1 MIKTMLRQ
9 YFAQLSL
16 FEGLDQDQI
25 ELLSP
30 YFEDMWFSAGTVIF
44 EQGELANC
52 LYILLEGEVEVRY
65 KPYDGPPLS
74 VARITP
80 GGVFGW
86 SAALGRNEYTS
97 GAQAGRDSQVV
108 RVRNENLHKLCDT
121 HPETGGVLLDHLAG
135 VIAERLRN
143 THTSILAML
152 NQGLDTGGNCSK
164 KEGES

>member
-16 FEGLDQDQI
+16 FEGLDHDQI

-30 YFEDMWFSAGTVIF
+30 YFEDLWVPKGTVIF
-44 EQGELANC
+44 EQGEVAEC
-52 LYILLEGEVEVRY
+52 LYIVLEGEVEVRY

-74 VARITP
+74 VTHILP

-97 GAQAGRDSQVV
+97 GAQAGSDCRVV
-108 RVRNENLHKLCDT
+108 RVRNDNLHKLCENY
-121 HPETGGVLLDHLAG
+121 PETGGVLLDHLAG

-143 THTSILAML
+143 THASILAML
-152 NQGLDTGGNCSK
+152 NQGLDTHGNCSK
-164 KEGES
+164 KEGV